1 MKLIEAKLDS
11 YLKSELE
18 KIIKLIHRRENK
30 ILSEL
35 ESVEERECG
44 ITSLWNKSIQ
54 YIEDHAIELIQ
65 KKAEL
70 QKKFE
75 VQDESTS

>member
-1 MKLIEAKLDS
+1 MKLIQTELDS

-18 KIIKLIHRRENK
+18 RIVKLIHRRENK

-54 YIEDHAIELIQ
+54 YIENHAIDLIQ
-65 KKAEL
+65 KRAEL
-70 QKKFE
+70 QKKFGSKNE
-75 VQDESTS
+75 KH